1 MRPPAPSRLILTAVI
16 FVAALV
22 TTSCVHVAVVRRA
35 APDAVAA
42 RAGVAAMLD
51 HGARAWNRGDLDDFI
66 SDYVP
71 DATFV
76 TGRGVV
82 RGVAAI
88 RERYAPRFGPGG
100 VRDSLSFRDLEVDL
114 LGPDVAN
121 AIAFYV
127 LMRGDSVTA
136 TGPTSLVVRRVD
148 GRWRIVHDHS
158 S

>member
-1 MRPPAPSRLILTAVI
+1 M
-16 FVAALV
+16 
-22 TTSCVHVAVVRRA
+22 HVAVVRRA
-35 APDAVAA
+35 APDAAAA
-42 RAGVAAMLD
+42 RTGIAAMLD
-51 HGARAWNRGDLDDFI
+51 HGARAWNRGDLNDFV
-66 SDYVP
+66 SDYLT

-76 TGRGVV
+76 TSRGVV

-100 VRDSLSFRDLEVDL
+100 VRDSLFFRDLEVDL

-136 TGPTSLVVRRVD
+136 SGPTSLVVRRVD

>member
-1 MRPPAPSRLILTAVI
+1 MRVSPRSLP
-16 FVAALV
+16 AALLAG
-22 TTSCVHVAVVRRA
+22 TLALAACVHVAVVRRPASDA
-35 APDAVAA
+35 AEAS
-42 RAGVAAMLD
+42 AGIAAMLE
-51 HGARAWNRGDLDDFI
+51 HGAASWNRGDLDGFM

-82 RGVAAI
+82 RGAAAI

-100 VRDSLSFRDLEVDL
+100 VRDSLFFRDIEVDL

-121 AIAFYV
+121 AVAFYV
-127 LMRGDSVTA
+127 LMRGDSVTS
-136 TGPTSLVVRRVD
+136 TGPTSLVVRKVD

>member
-1 MRPPAPSRLILTAVI
+1 MRTLPRPSTAGLLAGSLVL
-16 FVAALV
+16 AA
-22 TTSCVHVAVVRRA
+22 CVHVAVVRRPTSDA
-35 APDAVAA
+35 AEA
-42 RAGVAAMLD
+42 RAGVAAMLE
-51 HGARAWNRGDLDDFI
+51 HGARAWNCGDLDGFM
-66 SDYVP
+66 SDYVS

-100 VRDSLSFRDLEVDL
+100 VRDSLSFRDLDVDL
-114 LGPDVAN
+114 LFPDVAN
-121 AIAFYV
+121 AVAYYV